1 MIHPPIPNVTPLS
14 EAAVR
19 AACDPHGLTLS
30 AKDVEALAYGGALIG
45 RLIAH
50 VRAFPLDAATD
61 PAARFH
67 ADPEATR

>member
-14 EAAVR
+14 EATVR
-19 AACDPHGLTLS
+19 ATCEPHGLQLGTR
-30 AKDVEALAYGGALIG
+30 DVEALAYGGALMD